1 MTMHDLVSWSAESK
15 LVEVFVVGTAV
26 IVAPVGRIGFEGN
39 DLVLPTIGL
48 GPVSKAL
55 WERILDIQTGKV
67 EWNNWSVPV
76 IEGNKE

>member
-1 MTMHDLVSWSAESK
+1 MTMHDLISWSAEGK

-39 DLVLPTIGL
+39 DLVLPTVGL

-67 EWNNWSVPV
+67 EWNNWSMV
-76 IEGNKE
+76 IEQTTK